1 MCQPLIQTCAGTSL
15 QGQRDGGWKKSS
27 QRLEGVDVKERQDA
41 LSTEIS
47 RVGGSR

>member
-1 MCQPLIQTCAGTSL
+1 MLEPRCEVKGMV
-15 QGQRDGGWKKSS
+15 GGEKSS
-27 QRLEGVDVKERQDA
+27 QCLEGGDVKERQDA